1 MLTRPVLLYD
11 GNCGFCIRWVNRI
24 LHWDRHRRIQ
34 LVASQ
39 RRHEVAGLPPLSAAA
54 LDRAMHLVLPD
65 GRVVGGGGAV
75 RAVVEYLPGG
85 RALALVLRVPGMPW
99 ALDRGYAWVAAR
111 RHRLGCSQGTCAI

>member
-11 GNCGFCIRWVNRI
+11 GNCGFCIRWVDRI
-24 LHWDRHRRIQ
+24 RHWDRHRRIQ

-39 RRHEVAGLPPLSAAA
+39 RRHEVPGLPDISEAA

-65 GRVVGGGGAV
+65 LTVVSGGSAV

-85 RALALVLRVPGMPW
+85 HGLALLLRVPGMPKL
-99 ALDRGYAWVAAR
+99 LDRGYAWVAAR
-111 RHRLGCSQGTCAI
+111 RHRFGCSEGVCGI